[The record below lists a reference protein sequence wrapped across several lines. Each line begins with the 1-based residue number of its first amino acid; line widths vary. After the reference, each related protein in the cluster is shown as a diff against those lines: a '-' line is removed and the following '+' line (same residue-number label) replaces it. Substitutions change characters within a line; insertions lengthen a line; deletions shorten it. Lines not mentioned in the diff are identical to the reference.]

1 MVLLFVVSP
10 FALLLELK
18 KIDKLKI
25 QDRIFGVKL
34 LDTNLQGGQVGS
46 YQLQVEDMLV
56 QIKGSVTSQE
66 INELDIDSGIRIFR
80 PAQAQK
86 RALAMIADMNESMVT
101 VAIAN
106 EMIVGYITFHRPE
119 EDSRWSLEFPAG
131 ILELGAIE
139 VSPHWRRHGIG
150 AKMMEA
156 AFAQDKLENYIVI
169 STHYYWHWD
178 LEGTGLSIWDYQK
191 MLTKVMNV
199 AGLSKTG
206 TDEPDITTHPA
217 NMLQVRVGSRVSTKD
232 KVKFELIRFR
242 KKWS

>member
-1 MVLLFVVSP
+1 MLNTDLWS
-10 FALLLELK
+10 E
-18 KIDKLKI
+18 
-25 QDRIFGVKL
+25 
-34 LDTNLQGGQVGS
+34 QGGS
-46 YQLQVEDMLV
+46 YQLLVEGTLV
-56 QIKGSVTSQE
+56 QVKGSVTSRE
-66 INELDIDSGIRIFR
+66 INQLNIDPGIKIFR
-80 PAQAQK
+80 PAEAQK
-86 RALAMIADMNESMVT
+86 RALALIADMSESMVT

-106 EMIVGYITFHRPE
+106 DMIVGYITFHRPE
-119 EDSRWSLEFPAG
+119 EDSRWSLEFSSG

-156 AFAQDKLENYIVI
+156 AFAHNVLEDYIVI

-206 TDEPDITTHPA
+206 TDEPDIITHPA
-217 NMLQVRVGSRVSTKD
+217 NMLQVRVGSRVPTKN

-242 KKWS
+242 KRWS